1 MVPFGNQIIDLVR
14 LNFDEYLDEL
24 LVRRLI
30 TEDTIELNYDRTTY
44 LWDVETIEDRI
55 AQKIT
60 VFDAGEL

>member
-24 LVRRLI
+24 LARRLI

-44 LWDVETIEDRI
+44 LWDMETIEDRI